1 MIVKVK
7 GGYYFMSEENICT
20 NVDLS
25 NIKEAV
31 CIDAYRVYDSC
42 SDKDCLR
49 DLKVYFCQEAQD
61 LIDCATNVRLKD
73 VNVIN
78 VLIDLEA
85 VPFHKGF
92 YSVNM
97 TYFFE
102 VELEVYAA
110 PKSVATVV
118 KGLSI
123 FDKKVILYGSEGNV
137 KVFSSDYVKSDTDI
151 QSLPSG
157 NLPKATVQVAKPIA
171 LSAKIDKKCGECMP
185 CCPIP
190 EHICRH
196 FGSEMPCKKRD
207 RDILVT
213 IGIFTIVRIERNV
226 QILVPSYDFCVPEKE
241 CITSSDNPCEMFSR
255 LEFPTDEFFPPKVTD
270 SCDDDFNCGCK
281 N

>member
-1 MIVKVK
+1 
-7 GGYYFMSEENICT
+7 MSEENMSASI
-20 NVDLS
+20 DLS

-42 SDKDCLR
+42 SDKDCLS

-61 LIDCATNVRLKD
+61 LVDCAANVRLKD
-73 VNVIN
+73 VDIIN

-92 YSVNM
+92 YSVDM

-110 PKSVATVV
+110 PKSMATVV
-118 KGLSI
+118 RGLSV
-123 FDKKVILYGSEGNV
+123 FNKKVVLYGSEGNV
-137 KVFSSDYVKSDTDI
+137 RVFSSDYVRNDNDV
-151 QSLPSG
+151 QSPPTR

-171 LSAKIDKKCGECMP
+171 LSAKTVKKCGECIP

-190 EHICRH
+190 EHICRR
-196 FGSEMPCKKRD
+196 FGPEMPGKKGERD
-207 RDILVT
+207 VLVT

-241 CITSSDNPCEMFSR
+241 CVTTSDNPCDMFNR
-255 LEFPTDEFFPPKVTD
+255 LEFPTEEFFPPRVSD
-270 SCDDDFNCGCK
+270 SGDDDFGCSCGNK
-281 N
+281 Y